1 MTNEN
6 SYFYLSQKAIAS
18 RITVARKMIFSLGM
32 SPTCFRLAV
41 ECLRR
46 QHTGSAWIKG
56 RGSIRF
62 RAGDSRFFVWSLLI
76 LNIEEVNKIQWY
88 NYKTKATTV
97 DRMGNAIT
105 GPSFEKKKSC
115 LRVCDTRSVFIMM
128 FQTLSFTK
136 KRVNYHLVVGLQTG
150 CDLK

>member
-105 GPSFEKKKSC
+105 GPSFEKKKKLSSC
-115 LRVCDTRSVFIMM
+115 LWHQICLYYDVPNIVFH
-128 FQTLSFTK
+128 QEEGQLPS
-136 KRVNYHLVVGLQTG
+136 G
-150 CDLK
+150 CWITNWLWS